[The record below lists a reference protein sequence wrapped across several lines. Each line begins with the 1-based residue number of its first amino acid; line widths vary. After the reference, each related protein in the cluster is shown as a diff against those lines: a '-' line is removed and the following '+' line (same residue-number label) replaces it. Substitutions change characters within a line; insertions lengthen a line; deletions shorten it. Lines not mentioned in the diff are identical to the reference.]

1 LADLKSPSELSVL
14 AVSDDPQVRDE
25 ARFGFPAGVNVS
37 LAVESR
43 DAWDH
48 MKDDEPDVVVV
59 DIQTGSAGGFNLA
72 QDMAA
77 SERLRDVPVL
87 VLIERPQD
95 AWLARKAG
103 ARAVL
108 TKPIEVSELV
118 REVLAVAAPE
128 SATSAARDLSSS

>member
-1 LADLKSPSELSVL
+1 M
-14 AVSDDPQVRDE
+14 SDDPQVRDE
-25 ARFGFPAGVNVS
+25 ARFGFPAGVKVS

-43 DAWDH
+43 DGWEQ

-72 QDMAA
+72 RDMAA
-77 SERLRDVPVL
+77 SERLREVPVL

-108 TKPIEVSELV
+108 TKPVEVSELV
-118 REVLAVAAPE
+118 RAVLAAASSE
-128 SATSAARDLSSS
+128 GASSAARDPSSS